1 MFCSPLAM
9 VMVNGEQVTA
19 AQFSQPLAMVKV
31 AFGEAPTPGMA
42 PTAAMPTDGPSP
54 SNNLARE
61 GSVHRVIGT
70 SLDGN
75 GSYG

>member
-1 MFCSPLAM
+1 
-9 VMVNGEQVTA
+9 
-19 AQFSQPLAMVKV
+19 MVKV
-31 AFGEAPTPGMA
+31 ASGEAPTSGMA
-42 PTAAMPTDGPSP
+42 PTATMPTDGPSP